1 MFSFNIFTARGVR
14 ATTQREDIKKILFK
28 TSRHS
33 ADGFQMN
40 IQSDKEERGVA
51 KKAVPKFSQWK
62 KAAIAKP

>member
-14 ATTQREDIKKILFK
+14 ANTKRGHKKILLK

-40 IQSDKEERGVA
+40 IQSEKEERGVA
-51 KKAVPKFSQWK
+51 KKAVPKFPQEK
-62 KAAIAKP
+62 RYTITKP